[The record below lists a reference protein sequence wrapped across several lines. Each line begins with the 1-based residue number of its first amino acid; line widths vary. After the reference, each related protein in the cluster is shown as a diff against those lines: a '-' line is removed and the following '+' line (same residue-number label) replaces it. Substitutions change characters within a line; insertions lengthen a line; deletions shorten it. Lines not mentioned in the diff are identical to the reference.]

1 MPSISFAISAHN
13 EHEELDRLLKVLI
26 DYIDQDDEIVVQ
38 LDTTATKQVKEVLE
52 NYKDKVKAIEFS
64 LNGNF
69 ANFKN
74 NLKNACTKDYIFNID
89 ADEVPSES
97 LLSSLKEV
105 LFSNFH
111 IDVFLVPRINTVDG
125 LTDEHIR
132 RWGWKVEDN
141 RINFPDYQWRIWK
154 NRSDI
159 VWINE
164 VHEVLSGY
172 RIFSALPSLDEF
184 CLLHHKSI
192 DRQEKQ
198 NELYDKIQKG

>member
-26 DYIDQDDEIVVQ
+26 DYVDQDDEIVVQ
-38 LDTTATKQVKEVLE
+38 LDTTATKQVKEVLQ
-52 NYKDKVKAIEFS
+52 NYTNKVKVIEFS

-125 LTDEHIR
+125 LTDEHIH

-192 DRQEKQ
+192 SRQEKQ
-198 NELYDKIQKG
+198 NELYDKIQRG

>member
-26 DYIDQDDEIVVQ
+26 DYVDQDDEIVVQ

-74 NLKNACTKDYIFNID
+74 NLKNVCTKDYIFNID

>member
-26 DYIDQDDEIVVQ
+26 DYVEQEDEIVVQ
-38 LDTTATKQVKEVLE
+38 LDTTATKQVKEVLQ
-52 NYKDKVKAIEFS
+52 NYTNIVKVIEFS

-192 DRQEKQ
+192 SRQEKQ
-198 NELYDKIQKG
+198 NELYDKIQRG

>member
-26 DYIDQDDEIVVQ
+26 DYVEQEDEIVVQ
-38 LDTTATKQVKEVLE
+38 LDTTATKQVKEVLQ
-52 NYKDKVKAIEFS
+52 NYTNKVKVIEFS

-125 LTDEHIR
+125 LTDEHIH

-192 DRQEKQ
+192 SRQEKQ
-198 NELYDKIQKG
+198 NELYDKIQRG